1 MKKIKDE
8 EPFYPTG
15 MAAKLLNIT
24 ADRLRTY
31 EEEGLIKP
39 FRQSGTQTGKRLFSQ
54 HDIEWIE
61 IIIELIKLGISIS
74 AIRIFLSC
82 KDILKNKK
90 LLLNNDKDKTVYSL
104 ILKMYSHPVYEILF
118 K

>member
-1 MKKIKDE
+1 MKKIQE
-8 EPFYPTG
+8 NEPFYPTG

-39 FRQSGTQTGKRLFSQ
+39 FRQASAKTGKRLFSQ
-54 HDIEWIE
+54 NDIEWLE
-61 IIIELIKLGISIS
+61 IIRKLMKLGISAS
-74 AIRIFLSC
+74 AIRIFLYY
-82 KDILKNKK
+82 KNNLKTTK
-90 LLLNNDKDKTVYSL
+90 LNLSNPKDKEVYL
-104 ILKMYSHPVYEILF
+104 LVQKMYSHPVFEKIF